1 LIYFTLDKIVE
12 IQTTILYFSQL
23 PEDAGMDGK
32 IRDVGTLDYLISN
45 GNLLPGS
52 IEQASWYLFGVATK
66 HPFFQGNKRTALML
80 AALILDLDSNN
91 YNINAED
98 EEIAIYVEEIA
109 DDRHSLDEVEKWL
122 REKIK

>member
-1 LIYFTLDKIVE
+1 
-12 IQTTILYFSQL
+12 
-23 PEDAGMDGK
+23 
-32 IRDVGTLDYLISN
+32 
-45 GNLLPGS
+45 
-52 IEQASWYLFGVATK
+52 
-66 HPFFQGNKRTALML
+66 ML